1 MKIVL
6 VGGSGFLGKY
16 VIRALAADGHDCV
29 VLTRAPERARE
40 HALEPRARLVKAD
53 VYDSQVLAG
62 QLEGAGAVVSMAGI
76 LNEAGFGGR
85 GFHRVHV
92 ELVEGIIAACRQAG
106 VQRILHVS
114 ALNAGR
120 GQSHYLRTKG
130 EAEALLRQADDLD
143 VTIFQPSV
151 IFGPGDDFFNRFAT
165 LLRLMPVLPLACP
178 DARLQP
184 VFAGDVAAA
193 VARALKDPGSI
204 GETYQLGG
212 PRDYRLIELVRW
224 TASALGLKR
233 RILPLPNAAARL
245 QARAMDLVPGKP
257 FSTDNYL
264 SLQVDNV
271 APENALPRL
280 GITPATIEAVVPT
293 YLGATHRQRHLAE
306 LRRRARR

>member
-6 VGGSGFLGKY
+6 IGGSGFLGKY
-16 VIRALAADGHDCV
+16 VVRALAAAGHDSML
-29 VLTRAPERARE
+29 LTRAPERARE
-40 HALEPRARLVKAD
+40 HALEPRVRLVKAD
-53 VYDSQVLAG
+53 VYDHDVLARHFS
-62 QLEGAGAVVSMAGI
+62 EAGAVVSMAGI
-76 LNEAGFGGR
+76 LNEQGFGGR

-92 ELVEGIIAACRQAG
+92 ELVEGIVAACRQAQ
-106 VQRILHVS
+106 VRRVLHVS

-120 GQSHYLRTKG
+120 GESHYLRSKG
-130 EAEALLRQADDLD
+130 EAEALLGQAGDLD

-165 LLRLMPVLPLACP
+165 LLRLAPVLPLACP
-178 DARLQP
+178 NSRLQP

-193 VARALKDPGSI
+193 MAIALADPDSI
-204 GETYQLGG
+204 GQTYQLGG
-212 PRDYRLIELVRW
+212 PRDYRLIDLVRW
-224 TASALGLKR
+224 TANVLGLKR
-233 RILPLPNAAARL
+233 TVVPLPALASRM

-264 SLQVDNV
+264 SLQLDNV

-280 GITPATIEAVVPT
+280 GITPATIESVVPT
-293 YLGATHRQRHLAE
+293 YLGPTHRQRHLAE